1 MATIRLASRKDEP
14 SLQRHRRNEV
24 GSQSRLDYTHPLVRL
39 PSTSESWHETEVAVD
54 LVRRSCLALTAV
66 SSRNTSQSSFRFPDP
81 TDANQS
87 DHARLPFD
95 PLQGV
100 ALAPPCPSSFERG
113 ASPGVPGPLQRQL
126 TGRLH
131 LPGFQPRVTLP
142 RPRFLPAFAAILP
155 ACQFRACF
163 IPEALLRFTLQGF
176 PLARRLGCFRIRD
189 TLLPLPR
196 WPPRLPLASPE
207 RAGGVW
213 SGFRVLLSV
222 RVRSLSRSPLR
233 ARDGRSP
240 PEFLPP

>member
-1 MATIRLASRKDEP
+1 
-14 SLQRHRRNEV
+14 V
-24 GSQSRLDYTHPLVRL
+24 GSQSRLDYAHPLVRL
-39 PSTSESWHETEVAVD
+39 PSTSEFWHEAEVAVHS
-54 LVRRSCLALTAV
+54 VRRSCLALRAV
-66 SSRNTSQSSFRFPDP
+66 SSHNASQSSFCFPDP
-81 TDANQS
+81 IDAIQS

-100 ALAPPCPSSFERG
+100 ALASPCPSSFERG
-113 ASPGVPGPLQRQL
+113 ASPGFSVPLQRHV

-131 LPGFQPRVTLP
+131 IPGFQPRVALP
-142 RPRFLPAFAAILP
+142 RPRFHPAFAAILP

-176 PLARRLGCFRIRD
+176 PLARRLGCFRNRD

-196 WPPRLPLASPE
+196 WPPRLPPALPE
-207 RAGGVW
+207 RVEGVW

-240 PEFLPP
+240 PEFCPP

>member
-1 MATIRLASRKDEP
+1 
-14 SLQRHRRNEV
+14 
-24 GSQSRLDYTHPLVRL
+24 VRL
-39 PSTSESWHETEVAVD
+39 SSTSESLHETEVAVR
-54 LVRRSCLALTAV
+54 LVRRPCLALTAV
-66 SSRNTSQSSFRFPDP
+66 SSRRASQSSFSLPDL
-81 TDANQS
+81 TDAIQS
-87 DHARLPFD
+87 DHPRLPLD

-100 ALAPPCPSSFERG
+100 SLASPCPSSFKRG
-113 ASPGVPGPLQRQL
+113 ASPGFSIPLQRHL

-131 LPGFQPRVTLP
+131 LPAFHRRVPLP

-176 PLARRLGCFRIRD
+176 PLERRLCCFRNRV

-196 WPPRLPLASPE
+196 WPPRLPLVSPE
-207 RAGGVW
+207 HQGGVW
-213 SGFRVLLSV
+213 FGFRVLLSV

-240 PEFLPP
+240 PEFCPP